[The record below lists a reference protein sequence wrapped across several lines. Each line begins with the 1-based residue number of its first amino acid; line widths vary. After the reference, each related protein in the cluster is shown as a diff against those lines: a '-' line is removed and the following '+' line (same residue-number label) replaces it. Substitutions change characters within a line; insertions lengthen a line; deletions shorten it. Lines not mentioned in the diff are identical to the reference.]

1 MIRDNDSFTH
11 DPYLINS
18 HQEIDNILVQLLQRG
33 ILLRMHSGTNPHA
46 VITTLL
52 DIDFENGTVIIDSA
66 TQQTMNRQLVSEET
80 AYFEAL
86 LDQISIQFQISPIA
100 ETTFE
105 GQPALMGALP
115 NTVRRLQRR
124 ENYRIQPSTSN
135 PVFCILELSPPIQLH
150 VFDIS
155 SGGVSFL
162 EQDAE
167 VTIPQGKIINATLL
181 LPDTEPLR
189 LELQIIRYHQHT
201 LASGRKMQR
210 IGCSFFQ
217 LSGQN
222 EIRIQNYINQEE
234 RLNIARN
241 KGLN

>member
-1 MIRDNDSFTH
+1 MTRDKDSFTH
-11 DPYLINS
+11 DPYVINS

-52 DIDFENGTVIIDSA
+52 DIDFENGTVIVDSA
-66 TQQTMNRQLVSEET
+66 TQQTMNRQLVSQET

-115 NTVRRLQRR
+115 NTMRRLQRR
-124 ENYRIQPSTSN
+124 ENYRIQPSTNN
-135 PVFCILELSPPIQLH
+135 PAFCTLELSPPIKLSI
-150 VFDIS
+150 FDIS
-155 SGGVSFL
+155 SGGLSL
-162 EQDAE
+162 LDQETE
-167 VTIPQGKIINATLL
+167 VTIAQGKILYATLQ
-181 LPDTEPLR
+181 LPNTEDLS
-189 LELQIIRYHQHT
+189 LELQIIRYHQHQ
-201 LASGRKMQR
+201 LASGRKIQR

-234 RLNIARN
+234 RLKIARN
-241 KGLN
+241 KGLD